1 MFNRETEY
9 SIRALVYIKVSNLKG
24 RLPGSAEIS
33 AETDAPHFYVSK
45 ILQKLVRAGVI
56 GSVKGKGG
64 GFFFDK
70 KKPDI
75 SLEELI
81 VITEGSK
88 RLYGC
93 GFGFNSCSD
102 DNPCPIHNSYS
113 SVRSALLEM
122 ARVETIGTIADR
134 ITEEDT
140 SAAGSFFKTGR
151 PGLFTEE

>member
-1 MFNRETEY
+1 VFNRETEY

-33 AETDAPHFYVSK
+33 VETDAPHFYISK

-70 KKPDI
+70 NKPDI

-93 GFGFNSCSD
+93 GFGFSTCSD

-113 SVRSALLEM
+113 KVRSALLEM
-122 ARVETIGTIADR
+122 VKVETIGTIASR
-134 ITEEDT
+134 IAREDSS
-140 SAAGSFFKTGR
+140 SANSFFKTGST
-151 PGLFTEE
+151 GLVKGG